1 MSDKRDL
8 HRDTDAQPA
17 EETTSPGRRRFLR
30 LSATG
35 AAALV
40 AGGFKA
46 SSTDAA
52 ARDKGDDPGATQ
64 KGGAGTRATLEDN
77 WVEPWEWRP
86 SDWPGQQLHLNLVK
100 HAAPKAVFGDA
111 ETGDG
116 EPFLFS
122 YNGTS
127 PGPTIRLKGNETLFL
142 KVRNLLGPNQKDFC
156 LPGHTNGKHQV
167 HTTNLHTHGLHV
179 EPARNPDATFSDNV
193 FLRVIPQGDYDLR
206 RAAGDPDC
214 WPLKGNEVVGEAN
227 FEFKLGALGEIHPPG
242 THWYHPHS
250 HGATFTQVASGM
262 AGFLIIEGDVD
273 HALKKHF
280 DPHPDDPNRVGAYRE
295 RLILVQRVVAPKPTD
310 PEGFRSPDGVPR
322 QKSQLAFPA
331 VNGKSPG
338 RRMMVMRPGAVER
351 WRVLNGSVDGRGY
364 IRFMV
369 VEGDTSA
376 EDVLPDVPEDRSKRQ
391 PLRHLAMDGITLV
404 TNEANPRYTT
414 RPIKSLVMAPANR
427 ADFLF
432 KAPRLNGVEEK
443 VFTVV
448 AKYYPNAA
456 DEDAFKKQQDP
467 DYKPLPDV
475 VIATLVVRETKNE
488 DQKPLP
494 PLPDVPLEGIEFPA
508 VPRMLHPVGDDELV
522 IPRDEAVKREKPD
535 EAGKYRKRQVKY
547 SGWGTAT
554 FPDGGKPRDTMR
566 IDGAKFNPNTVAH
579 KMLLGS
585 AEEWTV
591 WNCSQTIWDKK
602 PAKTSGKKIT
612 TKAVDHPFHIHVN
625 PFWVISL
632 RDGNG
637 KELLEHPRWQDTV
650 RLPRNGGRAIFRA
663 RFLDYAGSYV
673 DHCHIL
679 LHEDNG
685 MMQTVEVVS
694 DPSGAD
700 YQAKGRD
707 FQWPQLSRRECYREN
722 EAKSSD

>member
-1 MSDKRDL
+1 MSEKKDL
-8 HRDTDAQPA
+8 VRNVERQAGT
-17 EETTSPGRRRFLR
+17 ETTDKTDKTDRGRRRFLQ
-30 LSATG
+30 LSVSGAT
-35 AAALV
+35 ALV
-40 AGGFKA
+40 VGELS
-46 SSTDAA
+46 SSTSE
-52 ARDKGDDPGATQ
+52 GASAKQ
-64 KGGAGTRATLEDN
+64 KRGGGAGSQKALEDN

-100 HAAPKAVFGDA
+100 HASPKAVFGDA
-111 ETGDG
+111 DTGDM

-142 KVRNLLGPNQKDFC
+142 KVRNLLGPNAKDYC
-156 LPGHTNGKHQV
+156 LPGHTNGKHQI
-167 HTTNLHTHGLHV
+167 HTTNLHTHGLHI
-179 EPARNPDATFSDNV
+179 EPGRNPDGTFSDNV

-206 RAAGDPDC
+206 RATGDPDC

-262 AGFLIIEGDVD
+262 AGFLIVEGDVD
-273 HALKKHF
+273 DALETHF
-280 DPHPDDPNRVGAYRE
+280 NPVPQDPNRVGAYRE

-310 PEGFRSPDGVPR
+310 PEGFRSADGVR
-322 QKSQLAFPA
+322 RVKSQLAFPA
-331 VNGKSPG
+331 INGESPG
-338 RRMMVMRPGAVER
+338 RRVMVMRPGAVER

-364 IRFMV
+364 VEFMV
-369 VEGDTSA
+369 VEGDAPT
-376 EDVLPDVPEDRSKRQ
+376 EDAKRQ
-391 PLRHLAMDGITLV
+391 ELRHLAMDGITLV
-404 TNEANPRYTT
+404 TDEANPQYTT
-414 RPIKSLVMAPANR
+414 RPIRSLIMAPANR

-432 KAPRLNGVEEK
+432 KAPRLNGAEEK
-443 VFTVV
+443 RFTVV
-448 AKYYPNAA
+448 AKYYPDAA

-475 VIATLVVRETKNE
+475 VIATLVVRETK
-488 DQKPLP
+488 DGDKPLP
-494 PLPDVPLEGIEFPA
+494 PLPDVSLDGIQFPP
-508 VPRMLHPVGDDELV
+508 VPGLLHPVGDGELV
-522 IPRDEAVKREKPD
+522 ISREEAAERGKPG
-535 EAGKYRKRQVKY
+535 EAGKYRKRQVTY
-547 SGWGTAT
+547 SGWGPAT
-554 FPDGGKPRDTMR
+554 FPDGDKSKETMK
-566 IDGAKFNPNTVAH
+566 IDGAKFNPNVVAH

-591 WNCSQTIWDKK
+591 WNCSQTIWDGN
-602 PAKTSGKKIT
+602 PEKTSGEKIT

-625 PFWVISL
+625 PFWVLSIK
-632 RDGNG
+632 DGNG
-637 KELLEHPRWQDTV
+637 KELLDHPRWQDTV

-663 RFLDYAGSYV
+663 RFWDYAGSYV

-694 DPSGAD
+694 QPSFSD
-700 YQAKGRD
+700 YKAKRRD
-707 FQWPQLSRRECYREN
+707 FQWPQPSRLDCYREN
-722 EAKSSD
+722 KLETP